1 MAIKKILLKKEEA
14 KEADKKVTLTTFQHS
29 QEPDPD
35 EVVELTE
42 EKVLESLKTVRD
54 PEIPVDIVN
63 LGLIYDVK
71 ISGRNAYIRMTLTTP
86 GCGMGKTIAKQAES
100 AVKSIGAKDVLVEIV
115 WDPPWNTDMIS
126 DQAKESLGIS

>member
-1 MAIKKILLKKEEA
+1 MAIKKIPLKKEEA
-14 KEADKKVTLTTFQHS
+14 KEAEKKVTLTTFQHS
-29 QEPDPD
+29 QEPD
-35 EVVELTE
+35 ETVELTE

-71 ISGRNAYIRMTLTTP
+71 ISGRNAYIKMTLTTP

-115 WDPPWNTDMIS
+115 WDPPWNTDMMS
-126 DQAKESLGIS
+126 DRAKESLGIS

>member
-14 KEADKKVTLTTFQHS
+14 KEAEKNVAITTFQHT
-29 QEPDPD
+29 QEPDD
-35 EVVELTE
+35 AVELTE

-63 LGLIYDVK
+63 LGLIYDVRV
-71 ISGRNAYIRMTLTTP
+71 SGRNVYIRMTLTTP

-100 AVKSIGAKDVLVEIV
+100 VVKSIGAKDVLVEIV

-126 DQAKESLGIS
+126 DQAKESLGLS

>member
-1 MAIKKILLKKEEA
+1 MAIKKILLKKEET
-14 KEADKKVTLTTFQHS
+14 KEAEKRVTLTTFQHS
-29 QEPDPD
+29 QEPD

-42 EKVLESLKTVRD
+42 EKVMESLKTVRD

-63 LGLIYDVK
+63 LGLIYDVR
-71 ISGRNAYIRMTLTTP
+71 ISGRNAYIKMTLTTP
-86 GCGMGKTIAKQAES
+86 GCGMGKTIAKQAEN

-126 DQAKESLGIS
+126 DKAKESLGIG

>member
-1 MAIKKILLKKEEA
+1 MAIKKILLNKEET
-14 KEADKKVTLTTFQHS
+14 KEAEKNVAITTFQRT
-29 QEPDPD
+29 QEPDD
-35 EVVELTE
+35 AVELTE

-71 ISGRNAYIRMTLTTP
+71 VSGRNVYIRMTLTTP
-86 GCGMGKTIAKQAES
+86 GCGMGKTIAKQAEN

-126 DQAKESLGIS
+126 DQAKESLGIG